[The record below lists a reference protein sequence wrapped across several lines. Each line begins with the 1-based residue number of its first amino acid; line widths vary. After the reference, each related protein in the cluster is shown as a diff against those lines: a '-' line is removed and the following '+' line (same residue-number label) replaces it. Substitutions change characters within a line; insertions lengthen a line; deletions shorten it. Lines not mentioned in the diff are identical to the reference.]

1 MSGIPLLGI
10 ETTSKHTLMDF
21 TVKRYSQ
28 LLHSLLAQGF
38 SFLSVSAY
46 IRLIPN
52 FQSEI
57 TNLQTEISISPS
69 EIRNPKSEIPQTPSS
84 LPHAFVILRHDVD
97 ARPQNSLRLAR
108 LEHTLGIQGTYY
120 FRIPHTFQ
128 PSIIQEI
135 ASLGHEIGY
144 HYETMATIVKEGMR
158 GRRDGETK
166 RRRDGETERRR
177 DEETKRRRDEETK
190 RRRDEG
196 TKRMK
201 SAYELFVE
209 NLCKFRE
216 IVPVT
221 TICMHGSPLS
231 RYDNREIW
239 QKYDYRDLGI
249 TGDAY
254 LDIDFNRVAYFT
266 DTGRRWN
273 GAEVSIRDKVS
284 GPFQFNLKT
293 TEELIRAIPQFP
305 DQVMITVHPQ
315 RWNDAFLPWA
325 GELLLQNAKNII
337 KRILVKTS
345 AFNRT

>member
-1 MSGIPLLGI
+1 
-10 ETTSKHTLMDF
+10 MDF

-57 TNLQTEISISPS
+57 ANLQ
-69 EIRNPKSEIPQTPSS
+69 SEIPQTPSS

-284 GPFQFNLKT
+284 RPFQFNLKT

-305 DQVMITVHPQ
+305 DQVMITIHPQ

-325 GELLLQNAKNII
+325 SELLLQNAKNII

>member
-1 MSGIPLLGI
+1 
-10 ETTSKHTLMDF
+10 MDF

-158 GRRDGETK
+158 E
-166 RRRDGETERRR
+166 RR
-177 DEETKRRRDEETK
+177 DEETKRRRDGE
-190 RRRDEG
+190 

-305 DQVMITVHPQ
+305 DQVMITIHPQ

>member
-57 TNLQTEISISPS
+57 ANLQ
-69 EIRNPKSEIPQTPSS
+69 SEIPKAPSS

-158 GRRDGETK
+158 E
-166 RRRDGETERRR
+166 RR
-177 DEETKRRRDEETK
+177 DEETKRRRDGE
-190 RRRDEG
+190 

>member
-28 LLHSLLAQGF
+28 LLHSLLTQGF

-46 IRLIPN
+46 IRLIHN

-57 TNLQTEISISPS
+57 ANLQ
-69 EIRNPKSEIPQTPSS
+69 SEIPKAPSS

-158 GRRDGETK
+158 E
-166 RRRDGETERRR
+166 RR
-177 DEETKRRRDEETK
+177 DEETKRRRDGE
-190 RRRDEG
+190 

-239 QKYDYRDLGI
+239 QKYDYRYLGI
-249 TGDAY
+249 TGDAD

>member
-28 LLHSLLAQGF
+28 LLHSLLTQGF

-57 TNLQTEISISPS
+57 ANLQ
-69 EIRNPKSEIPQTPSS
+69 SEIPKAPSS

-158 GRRDGETK
+158 GRRDEETK
-166 RRRDGETERRR
+166 RRRDGE
-177 DEETKRRRDEETK
+177 
-190 RRRDEG
+190 

>member
-1 MSGIPLLGI
+1 
-10 ETTSKHTLMDF
+10 
-21 TVKRYSQ
+21 
-28 LLHSLLAQGF
+28 
-38 SFLSVSAY
+38 
-46 IRLIPN
+46 
-52 FQSEI
+52 
-57 TNLQTEISISPS
+57 
-69 EIRNPKSEIPQTPSS
+69 
-84 LPHAFVILRHDVD
+84 LRHDVD

-108 LEHTLGIQGTYY
+108 LEHTLGIRGTYY

-158 GRRDGETK
+158 GRRD
-166 RRRDGETERRR
+166 
-177 DEETKRRRDEETK
+177 EETKRRRDEGTKRRRDGKTERRRDEEMRRRRDEGTK

-209 NLCKFRE
+209 NLSKFRE

>member
-1 MSGIPLLGI
+1 
-10 ETTSKHTLMDF
+10 MDF

-108 LEHTLGIQGTYY
+108 LEHTLGIRGTYY

-158 GRRDGETK
+158 E
-166 RRRDGETERRR
+166 RR
-177 DEETKRRRDEETK
+177 DEETKRRRDEE
-190 RRRDEG
+190 

-305 DQVMITVHPQ
+305 DQVMITIHPQ

>member
-1 MSGIPLLGI
+1 
-10 ETTSKHTLMDF
+10 MDF

-108 LEHTLGIQGTYY
+108 LEHTLGIRGTYY

-158 GRRDGETK
+158 E
-166 RRRDGETERRR
+166 RR
-177 DEETKRRRDEETK
+177 DEETKRRRDGE
-190 RRRDEG
+190 

-305 DQVMITVHPQ
+305 DQVMITIHPQ

>member
-28 LLHSLLAQGF
+28 LLHSLLTQGF

-57 TNLQTEISISPS
+57 ANLQ
-69 EIRNPKSEIPQTPSS
+69 SEIPKAPSS

-158 GRRDGETK
+158 GRRD
-166 RRRDGETERRR
+166 
-177 DEETKRRRDEETK
+177 EETKRRRDEE
-190 RRRDEG
+190 

>member
-1 MSGIPLLGI
+1 
-10 ETTSKHTLMDF
+10 MDF

-108 LEHTLGIQGTYY
+108 LEHTLGIRGTYY

-158 GRRDGETK
+158 E
-166 RRRDGETERRR
+166 RR
-177 DEETKRRRDEETK
+177 DEETKRRRDGE
-190 RRRDEG
+190 

>member
-1 MSGIPLLGI
+1 
-10 ETTSKHTLMDF
+10 MDF

-52 FQSEI
+52 FQSEITNLQTEI

-144 HYETMATIVKEGMR
+144 HYETLATIAKEGMR
-158 GRRDGETK
+158 G
-166 RRRDGETERRR
+166 RR

-190 RRRDEG
+190 RRRDGETKRRRDEEMRRRRDEG
-196 TKRMK
+196 TERRRDGETERRRDGETERRRDEENEKR
-201 SAYELFVE
+201 L
-209 NLCKFRE
+209 
-216 IVPVT
+216 
-221 TICMHGSPLS
+221 
-231 RYDNREIW
+231 
-239 QKYDYRDLGI
+239 
-249 TGDAY
+249 
-254 LDIDFNRVAYFT
+254 
-266 DTGRRWN
+266 
-273 GAEVSIRDKVS
+273 
-284 GPFQFNLKT
+284 
-293 TEELIRAIPQFP
+293 
-305 DQVMITVHPQ
+305 
-315 RWNDAFLPWA
+315 
-325 GELLLQNAKNII
+325 
-337 KRILVKTS
+337 
-345 AFNRT
+345 

>member
-1 MSGIPLLGI
+1 
-10 ETTSKHTLMDF
+10 MDF

-108 LEHTLGIQGTYY
+108 LEHTLGIRGTYY

-144 HYETMATIVKEGMR
+144 HYETLATIAKEG
-158 GRRDGETK
+158 TW
-166 RRRDGETERRR
+166 
-177 DEETKRRRDEETK
+177 

-196 TKRMK
+196 TKR
-201 SAYELFVE
+201 
-209 NLCKFRE
+209 
-216 IVPVT
+216 
-221 TICMHGSPLS
+221 
-231 RYDNREIW
+231 
-239 QKYDYRDLGI
+239 
-249 TGDAY
+249 
-254 LDIDFNRVAYFT
+254 
-266 DTGRRWN
+266 RRN
-273 GAEVSIRDKVS
+273 EE
-284 GPFQFNLKT
+284 
-293 TEELIRAIPQFP
+293 TER
-305 DQVMITVHPQ
+305 
-315 RWNDAFLPWA
+315 
-325 GELLLQNAKNII
+325 G
-337 KRILVKTS
+337 
-345 AFNRT
+345 

>member
-28 LLHSLLAQGF
+28 LLHSLLTQGF

-57 TNLQTEISISPS
+57 ANLQ
-69 EIRNPKSEIPQTPSS
+69 SEIPKAPSS

-158 GRRDGETK
+158 E
-166 RRRDGETERRR
+166 RR
-177 DEETKRRRDEETK
+177 DEETKRRRDGE
-190 RRRDEG
+190 

>member
-1 MSGIPLLGI
+1 
-10 ETTSKHTLMDF
+10 MDF

-57 TNLQTEISISPS
+57 ANLQ
-69 EIRNPKSEIPQTPSS
+69 SEIPQTPSS

-284 GPFQFNLKT
+284 RPFQFNLKT

>member
-1 MSGIPLLGI
+1 
-10 ETTSKHTLMDF
+10 MDF

-108 LEHTLGIQGTYY
+108 LEHTLGIWGTYY

-158 GRRDGETK
+158 E
-166 RRRDGETERRR
+166 RR
-177 DEETKRRRDEETK
+177 DEETKRRRDGE
-190 RRRDEG
+190 

-305 DQVMITVHPQ
+305 DQVMITIHPQ

>member
-1 MSGIPLLGI
+1 
-10 ETTSKHTLMDF
+10 MDF

-28 LLHSLLAQGF
+28 LLHSLLTQGF

-108 LEHTLGIQGTYY
+108 LEHTLGIRGTYY

-158 GRRDGETK
+158 E
-166 RRRDGETERRR
+166 RR
-177 DEETKRRRDEETK
+177 DEETKRRRDGE
-190 RRRDEG
+190 

-305 DQVMITVHPQ
+305 DQVMITIHPQ

>member
-1 MSGIPLLGI
+1 
-10 ETTSKHTLMDF
+10 MDF

-57 TNLQTEISISPS
+57 TNLQTEISILPS

-108 LEHTLGIQGTYY
+108 LEHTLGIRGTYY

-158 GRRDGETK
+158 E
-166 RRRDGETERRR
+166 RR
-177 DEETKRRRDEETK
+177 DEETKRRRDGE
-190 RRRDEG
+190 

-254 LDIDFNRVAYFT
+254 LDIDFNRVAYFN

>member
-1 MSGIPLLGI
+1 
-10 ETTSKHTLMDF
+10 MDF

-158 GRRDGETK
+158 E
-166 RRRDGETERRR
+166 RR
-177 DEETKRRRDEETK
+177 DEETKRRRDGE
-190 RRRDEG
+190 

-249 TGDAY
+249 IGDAY

-305 DQVMITVHPQ
+305 DQVMITIHPQ

>member
-1 MSGIPLLGI
+1 
-10 ETTSKHTLMDF
+10 MDF

-158 GRRDGETK
+158 E
-166 RRRDGETERRR
+166 RR
-177 DEETKRRRDEETK
+177 DEETKRRRDGE
-190 RRRDEG
+190 

>member
-57 TNLQTEISISPS
+57 TNLQTEISILPS

-108 LEHTLGIQGTYY
+108 LEHTLGIRGTYY

-158 GRRDGETK
+158 E
-166 RRRDGETERRR
+166 RR
-177 DEETKRRRDEETK
+177 DEETKRRRDGE
-190 RRRDEG
+190 

-249 TGDAY
+249 IGDAY

-273 GAEVSIRDKVS
+273 GAEVRIRDKVS

-305 DQVMITVHPQ
+305 DQVMITIHPQ

>member
-1 MSGIPLLGI
+1 
-10 ETTSKHTLMDF
+10 MDF

-52 FQSEI
+52 FQSEITNLQTEI

-108 LEHTLGIQGTYY
+108 LEHTLGIRGTYY

-158 GRRDGETK
+158 E
-166 RRRDGETERRR
+166 RR
-177 DEETKRRRDEETK
+177 DEETKRRRDGE
-190 RRRDEG
+190 

-284 GPFQFNLKT
+284 RPFQFNLKT

-305 DQVMITVHPQ
+305 DQVMITIHPQ

>member
-1 MSGIPLLGI
+1 MRGRRDEG
-10 ETTSKHTLMDF
+10 T
-21 TVKRYSQ
+21 KR
-28 LLHSLLAQGF
+28 
-38 SFLSVSAY
+38 
-46 IRLIPN
+46 RR
-52 FQSEI
+52 E
-57 TNLQTEISISPS
+57 
-69 EIRNPKSEIPQTPSS
+69 
-84 LPHAFVILRHDVD
+84 
-97 ARPQNSLRLAR
+97 
-108 LEHTLGIQGTYY
+108 
-120 FRIPHTFQ
+120 
-128 PSIIQEI
+128 
-135 ASLGHEIGY
+135 
-144 HYETMATIVKEGMR
+144 EGMR
-158 GRRDGETK
+158 GRRDE
-166 RRRDGETERRR
+166 RTE
-177 DEETKRRRDEETK
+177 

-249 TGDAY
+249 IGDAY

>member
-1 MSGIPLLGI
+1 
-10 ETTSKHTLMDF
+10 MDF

-158 GRRDGETK
+158 GRRD
-166 RRRDGETERRR
+166 
-177 DEETKRRRDEETK
+177 EETKRRRDEE
-190 RRRDEG
+190 

>member
-1 MSGIPLLGI
+1 
-10 ETTSKHTLMDF
+10 
-21 TVKRYSQ
+21 
-28 LLHSLLAQGF
+28 
-38 SFLSVSAY
+38 
-46 IRLIPN
+46 
-52 FQSEI
+52 
-57 TNLQTEISISPS
+57 
-69 EIRNPKSEIPQTPSS
+69 
-84 LPHAFVILRHDVD
+84 
-97 ARPQNSLRLAR
+97 
-108 LEHTLGIQGTYY
+108 
-120 FRIPHTFQ
+120 
-128 PSIIQEI
+128 
-135 ASLGHEIGY
+135 
-144 HYETMATIVKEGMR
+144 
-158 GRRDGETK
+158 
-166 RRRDGETERRR
+166 
-177 DEETKRRRDEETK
+177 
-190 RRRDEG
+190 
-196 TKRMK
+196 MK

-249 TGDAY
+249 IGDAY
-254 LDIDFNRVAYFT
+254 LDIDFNRVAYFN

>member
-1 MSGIPLLGI
+1 
-10 ETTSKHTLMDF
+10 MDF

-108 LEHTLGIQGTYY
+108 LEHTLGIWGTYY

-158 GRRDGETK
+158 GRRD
-166 RRRDGETERRR
+166 
-177 DEETKRRRDEETK
+177 EETKRRRDEE
-190 RRRDEG
+190 

-325 GELLLQNAKNII
+325 GELFLQNAKNII

>member
-28 LLHSLLAQGF
+28 LLHSLLTQGF

-57 TNLQTEISISPS
+57 ANLQ
-69 EIRNPKSEIPQTPSS
+69 SEIPKAPSS

-284 GPFQFNLKT
+284 RPFQFNLKT

-305 DQVMITVHPQ
+305 DQVMITIHPQ

>member
-1 MSGIPLLGI
+1 
-10 ETTSKHTLMDF
+10 
-21 TVKRYSQ
+21 
-28 LLHSLLAQGF
+28 
-38 SFLSVSAY
+38 
-46 IRLIPN
+46 
-52 FQSEI
+52 
-57 TNLQTEISISPS
+57 
-69 EIRNPKSEIPQTPSS
+69 
-84 LPHAFVILRHDVD
+84 VD

-158 GRRDGETK
+158 E
-166 RRRDGETERRR
+166 RR
-177 DEETKRRRDEETK
+177 DEETKRRRDGE
-190 RRRDEG
+190 

-305 DQVMITVHPQ
+305 DQVMITIHPQ